1 MEATKKRVRR
11 TAEQRLA
18 DLEKQQAEILERQR
32 AAIAK
37 IEEEKKKLMQ
47 SPSSRKKNL
56 EQEKRFARAASTLA
70 PDWDFRHYIAAIEK
84 VLADSADA
92 ADLSVRGESLLKEH
106 GEARR
111 GRRPKN
117 G

>member
-1 MEATKKRVRR
+1 MEATKKRIRR

-18 DLEKQQAEILERQR
+18 DLEKQQAEIMERQR
-32 AAIAK
+32 AALAK
-37 IEEEKKKLMQ
+37 IEEEKKRLMQ

-84 VLADSADA
+84 ALIDDAEALLA
-92 ADLSVRGESLLKEH
+92 RGEALLAEH
-106 GEARR
+106 GKGKR

>member
-92 ADLSVRGESLLKEH
+92 ADLSVRGEALLAEH
-106 GEARR
+106 GKGKR
-111 GRRPKN
+111 GRRTKN

>member
-1 MEATKKRVRR
+1 MEATKKRIRR

-84 VLADSADA
+84 ALIDDAEALLA
-92 ADLSVRGESLLKEH
+92 RGEALLAEH
-106 GEARR
+106 GKAKR
-111 GRRPKN
+111 GRRPK
-117 G
+117 GG